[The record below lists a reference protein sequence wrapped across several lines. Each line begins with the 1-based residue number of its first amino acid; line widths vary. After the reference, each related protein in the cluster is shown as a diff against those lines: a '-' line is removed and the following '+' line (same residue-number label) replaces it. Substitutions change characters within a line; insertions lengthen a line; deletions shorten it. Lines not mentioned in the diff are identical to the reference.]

1 MHGYYAYPT
10 KEVLDMTEYFV
21 QLRYFP
27 GDPLNEITEK
37 DLDNLAREYG
47 LKISY
52 EKIEN
57 RETKNDLLMENTLDK
72 RIEDISQEV
81 ITVSSDGEKNF
92 SDCIRSLYKRYR
104 CPRTAYSLL
113 GSNEAG
119 EKIAKGL
126 MDIYG
131 GW

>member
-1 MHGYYAYPT
+1 MAQYLVKLQYY
-10 KEVLDMTEYFV
+10 
-21 QLRYFP
+21 P
-27 GDPLNEITEK
+27 GDALEEIKEG
-37 DLDNLAREYG
+37 DLKSFAQKFG
-47 LKISY
+47 LQISY

-57 RETKNDLLMENTLDK
+57 RQMKEGLLMENTLDK

-81 ITVSSDGEKNF
+81 ITLSGDREGKF
-92 SDCIRSLYKRYR
+92 SNCIQAIYKKYR
-104 CPRTAYSLL
+104 CPRTVYSLL

>member
-1 MHGYYAYPT
+1 
-10 KEVLDMTEYFV
+10 MTQYLV
-21 QLRYFP
+21 KLRYYQ
-27 GDPLNEITEK
+27 GDPLEEIKER
-37 DLDNLAREYG
+37 DLKGLASRYG
-47 LKISY
+47 VQISY

-57 RETKNDLLMENTLDK
+57 RQMKEGLLMENTLDK

-81 ITVSSDGEKNF
+81 ITVSGDREGKF
-92 SDCIRSLYKRYR
+92 SDCIRALYNKYR
-104 CPRTAYSLL
+104 CPRTTYSLL

-126 MDIYG
+126 MNIHG

>member
-1 MHGYYAYPT
+1 
-10 KEVLDMTEYFV
+10 MTEYV
-21 QLRYFP
+21 VRLRYYQ
-27 GDPLNEITEK
+27 GDPLEEIREG
-37 DLDNLAREYG
+37 DLEGVARECG
-47 LKISY
+47 VRISY
-52 EKIEN
+52 QKIDN
-57 RETKNDLLMENTLDK
+57 RQMKDGLLMENTLDK

-81 ITVSSDGEKNF
+81 ITISADEEEGCSNAV
-92 SDCIRSLYKRYR
+92 RTLYRKYR
-104 CPRTAYSLL
+104 CPRTPYSLL

>member
-1 MHGYYAYPT
+1 
-10 KEVLDMTEYFV
+10 MTDYLV
-21 QLRYFP
+21 KLRYYP
-27 GDPLNEITEK
+27 GDALEEIKEQNLNSF
-37 DLDNLAREYG
+37 ARKYG
-47 LKISY
+47 VQISF

-57 RETKNDLLMENTLDK
+57 RQMKEGLLMENTLDK

-81 ITVSSDGEKNF
+81 ITVSGDREKKF
-92 SDCIRSLYKRYR
+92 ADCIRALYKRYR

-119 EKIAKGL
+119 EKIAKSL
-126 MDIYG
+126 MNIHG